1 MGAGRQA
8 GVGEAGAAKTANP
21 AVRPTHG
28 TAFATYAA
36 TRPGVSWT
44 LRSPPHIASWRNTV
58 EIHLLFPPTNHSK
71 VAARTVLVAAF
82 DALCIKSGV
91 LYLDLDRTGGGRW
104 QQKFQTPRRVS
115 AGQCETLVFC
125 VKISRICYPSPP
137 LWQQIF
143 LKLLPLHP
151 PLHYLDDTIL
161 RAIWIFQKS

>member
-1 MGAGRQA
+1 MGAGRQSGGGSGGGSKNGKPLCA
-8 GVGEAGAAKTANP
+8 PYPRHRFRHFHCDTPRCQLDTTN
-21 AVRPTHG
+21 
-28 TAFATYAA
+28 
-36 TRPGVSWT
+36 
-44 LRSPPHIASWRNTV
+44 PPHTASWRNTV

-115 AGQCETLVFC
+115 AGQYETLVFC